1 MRITISG
8 PPGSGKT
15 TVCRMLGERLGIEVV
30 ISGHIFRQMA
40 KERSMSL
47 PDFGLLCE
55 GDPQA
60 DLEIDNRMVEIA
72 RSNEN
77 VCLEGRLTA
86 YMLTRHDIDALRV
99 LLTADINERSRRV
112 AEREG
117 GSAEQRMRE
126 IEEREACEAK
136 RYLTYYDIDISDRS
150 VYDLVIDTTH
160 IPAEK
165 VAETIIRE
173 VNQRGRDAC

>member
-15 TVCRMLGERLGIEVV
+15 TVCRMLGERLGVEVV

-40 KERSMSL
+40 KERGMSL
-47 PDFGLLCE
+47 PDFGRLCE
-55 GDPQA
+55 ADPKA
-60 DLEIDNRMVEIA
+60 DLELDKRMVEIA

-86 YMLTRHDIDALRV
+86 YMLTRHGIDALRV
-99 LLTADINERSRRV
+99 LLTADISERSRRV

-117 GSAEQRMRE
+117 GSSEQRMRE

-136 RYLTYYDIDISDRS
+136 RYLTYYDIDVGDRS

-160 IPAEK
+160 IPAEE
-165 VAETIIRE
+165 VAGMIIRE
-173 VNQRGRDAC
+173 VNERGRDAR

>member
-15 TVCRMLGERLGIEVV
+15 TVCRMLGDRLGIDVV

-40 KERSMSL
+40 KEHGMSL
-47 PDFGLLCE
+47 QEFGRMCE
-55 GDPQA
+55 ADPQA
-60 DLEIDNRMVEIA
+60 DIALDERMVEIA
-72 RSNEN
+72 RQNDH

-86 YMLTRHDIDALRV
+86 YMLTRHGIDAFRV
-99 LLTADINERSRRV
+99 LLTADIGERARRV

-117 GSAEQRMRE
+117 GDANQRKAE

-136 RYLTYYDIDISDRS
+136 RYQAYYDIDIRDRS

-160 IPAEK
+160 IPAEE
-165 VAETIIRE
+165 VAGAIIRE
-173 VNQRGRDAC
+173 AGSDRDAR